1 MSRYD
6 RILAEVQKT
15 PRPSAEQIA
24 MMARYEAAI
33 EEAEKR
39 AEAAEGVL
47 AEHLRRPMEDEA
59 RSLYA
64 EGISTW
70 WIARLLGLP
79 RGVVRALVH
88 PG

>member
-1 MSRYD
+1 MRVKVNGGHVE
-6 RILAEVQKT
+6 L
-15 PRPSAEQIA
+15 
-24 MMARYEAAI
+24 MARYEAAI

-39 AEAAEGVL
+39 ADQAERSL
-47 AEHLRRPMEDEA
+47 AEATRAPLSDEA

-64 EGISTW
+64 DGVSTW

-79 RGVVRALVH
+79 RGVVRGMVH